1 MSERVTGTVKWFDAS
16 KGYGYI
22 EAGLDEQV
30 FVYYQAIMGNGLK
43 NLLVGDRVEFL
54 LNRRPSGPVALEVT
68 RL

>member
-30 FVYYQAIMGNGLK
+30 FVYYQAIMGNRLK